1 MFAHGIVET
10 ARQHAAN
17 GRSKVYL
24 YRFEFDGALGL
35 YKRLLGIDR
44 PGTCHGDE

>member
-35 YKRLLGIDR
+35 YKRLLGIAR
-44 PGTCHGDE
+44 SGTCHGDE